1 MNIHN
6 LGFTEELEK
15 EWQVKNPSFTP
26 ARVLTVNKN
35 NYFIKSES
43 GESIAELS
51 GKLLFSTD
59 SNSDLPA
66 VGDWV
71 LTQVFDEDSV
81 SIIHEVLSRKSIL
94 KRKTSG
100 KNIDFQIIAVN
111 IDTAF
116 IIQADDFNLRR
127 LERYLVMANE
137 SKIEPVILLSK
148 SDLFDKEEIEKRVQ
162 TIKDIDQNI
171 SVISFSNT
179 TGSDFEKVEQLI
191 QPGKTYCLLGS
202 SGVGKTTLLNRLL
215 GNEEFAVNEVR
226 EKDKKGKHTTT
237 RRQLTILEN
246 GGMIIDTPG
255 MRELG
260 NFDIEEG
267 ISETFDEIAQLANE
281 CKYTDCTHTHE
292 KGCAVLAAVEDGSL
306 DERRY
311 NNYIKLKKE
320 SDYYGRSFLEKKQ
333 RDKEFG
339 KMVKEVKKIIKRNKN

>member
-1 MNIHN
+1 MKINN
-6 LGFTEELEK
+6 LGFTEQLEK
-15 EWQVKNPSFTP
+15 EWQDKNPSFTP

-35 NYFIKSES
+35 NYLIKSES
-43 GESIAELS
+43 SETLAELS
-51 GKLLFSTD
+51 GKMFYSID

-71 LTQVFDEDSV
+71 LTQSFDEDSV

-100 KNIDFQIIAVN
+100 KNIDFQVIAAN

-127 LERYLVMANE
+127 LERYLVMAKE

-148 SDLFDKEEIEKRVQ
+148 SDLFEKDEIEKRVEA
-162 TIKDIDQNI
+162 IKIVDQNI
-171 SVISFSNT
+171 SVIPFSNT
-179 TGSDFEKVEQLI
+179 TGDDFEKIVNMIE
-191 QPGKTYCLLGS
+191 PYKTYCLLGS
-202 SGVGKTTLLNRLL
+202 SGVGKTTLLNKLI
-215 GNEEFAVNEVR
+215 GNEEFAVNDVR
-226 EKDKKGKHTTT
+226 EKDRKGKHTTT

-260 NFDIEEG
+260 NFDVESG
-267 ISETFDEIAQLANE
+267 IADTFDEIIELASK
-281 CKYTDCTHTHE
+281 CLFVDCTHTHE
-292 KGCAVLAAVEDGSL
+292 KGCAVLNAIEEGSL
-306 DERRY
+306 DQGRY
-311 NNYIKLKKE
+311 NNFIKMKKE
-320 SDYYGRSFLEKKQ
+320 SDHYSRSYQEKRE

-339 KMVKEVKKIIKRNKN
+339 KMCKEVMKYKKRNKY